1 MISVVS
7 PVFNSE
13 KTIKKFILTLVKYLK
28 KTHQKYEIVLIN
40 DNSKDNSKK
49 IINKIKKKHIVFVDL
64 KKNIGQHKAL
74 FEGLKIAKGSTII
87 TLDSDM
93 QDNPSYI
100 PTLFLKYK
108 KESKIYMVDLKKNYK
123 NFRNIIS
130 LTYWLFLKILILK
143 KISLNQTNY
152 LIFSRQDL
160 DELLKKKI
168 NLIPYIDF
176 VMLNKNIKLYK
187 GIKLERTDKKTS
199 YNFKKL
205 LILSV
210 NIFVNYNIVARYL
223 NNNQ

>member
-1 MISVVS
+1 M
-7 PVFNSE
+7 
-13 KTIKKFILTLVKYLK
+13 
-28 KTHQKYEIVLIN
+28 
-40 DNSKDNSKK
+40 
-49 IINKIKKKHIVFVDL
+49 
-64 KKNIGQHKAL
+64 
-74 FEGLKIAKGSTII
+74 
-87 TLDSDM
+87 
-93 QDNPSYI
+93 
-100 PTLFLKYK
+100 
-108 KESKIYMVDLKKNYK
+108 
-123 NFRNIIS
+123 
-130 LTYWLFLKILILK
+130 
-143 KISLNQTNY
+143 
-152 LIFSRQDL
+152 IFSRQDL